1 MRFGFSVILLLLTSS
16 LFGGE
21 VFPVSGEALRGDIV
35 ELNDR
40 EVVVNQNGKKTTR
53 PIKEVLRVEFR
64 EPSRLP
70 ADKPVA
76 LIDLTDGSQLYAGQI
91 LLKKK
96 EFEATLLS
104 GGVVKIPTSLVL
116 GVLMNATDETN
127 RREWKT
133 RLFNMRGKEAVVVKR
148 GETISSLEAVLG
160 DGDESGTSI
169 SFAVTLE
176 GETRAAT
183 RKLASLHGLIFKNSL
198 PPTAGPFTCKMLDSA
213 QNFLMVSTLTGKE
226 GGVSVTTPAGVKL
239 DLPFERIVRVDYTQG
254 RLEYLSDLTPTKI
267 VTRSNLDDEETPD
280 QWHVYKDSNL
290 DKKLMVLAGVTY
302 SKGLA
307 LKPYAELIFE
317 LKGDYREF
325 EAMAGIDDGISVAGS
340 AILQIEGDGKELA
353 SIQLPAPDKSRVK
366 ALKISVKDVQR
377 LRIIVRSDGE
387 FDTARHLDLADAKI
401 RKEDR

>member
-1 MRFGFSVILLLLTSS
+1 
-16 LFGGE
+16 
-21 VFPVSGEALRGDIV
+21 VFPVSGDPLRGDIV

-40 EVVVNQNGKKTTR
+40 EVVVSQNGKKINR

-64 EPSRLP
+64 EPGKLP
-70 ADKPVA
+70 TDKPVI
-76 LIDLTDGSQLYAGQI
+76 LIELTDGSQLYASQI

-96 EFEATLLS
+96 EFEATLFS
-104 GGVVKIPTSLVL
+104 GGVVKIPAGLVL
-116 GVLMNATDETN
+116 GVLMNAGEDAN

-148 GETISSLEAVLG
+148 GEAISSLEAVLG
-160 DGDESGTSI
+160 DGDESGNSI

-198 PPTAGPFTCKMLDSA
+198 APTAGPFTCKMLDSA
-213 QNFLMVSTLTGKE
+213 QNLIMVSSLTGRE
-226 GGVSVTTPAGVKL
+226 GGVIVTTPAGVKL
-239 DLPFERIVRVDYTQG
+239 DVPFERVVRVDYTQG

-290 DKKLMVLAGVTY
+290 DKKPMVLAGVTY

-307 LKPYAELIFE
+307 LKPYAELIYE

-353 SIQLPAPDKSRVK
+353 SIQLPAPDKSRLK